1 MNFIVP
7 FGSSILGAV
16 IGGAFLLGGQKYIT
30 DQAYSKA
37 KKIVLLEAIRNLQGL
52 IGNVDFIE
60 KGENNIGP
68 TQVTLNIKIDRFYHY
83 EEDLASNR
91 LDDFQKLSELIA
103 QIQSAKDKSEW
114 WKPGS
119 MARDYIKES
128 INTLIALLSLFPNLV
143 KILSSG
149 IPKHQLDKIGITI
162 VLSEAEEQLRKLRS
176 TQKKFTLVP
185 PYEEWGLPLNLEHLG
200 PLY

>member
-1 MNFIVP
+1 MSWIVP
-7 FGSSILGAV
+7 LGSSILGAV

-37 KKIVLLEAIRNLQGL
+37 RKIVLLEAIRNLQGL
-52 IGNVDFIE
+52 IDNVDFIE
-60 KGENNIGP
+60 KDENNIGP

-128 INTLIALLSLFPNLV
+128 RNTLIALLSLYPNLV

-149 IPKHQLDKIGITI
+149 IPKHQLDKIGTTI
-162 VLSEAEEQLRKLRS
+162 VLSEAEEKLRKLRS

-185 PYEEWGLPLNLEHLG
+185 PCEEWALPLNLEHLG
-200 PLY
+200 PFY